1 MKGAATMKKEITYTE
16 QELKNWFEEM
26 KKKYPHSMAEE
37 HFRFVEMN
45 MFDHWNEENNLKNVL
60 DKS

>member
-1 MKGAATMKKEITYTE
+1 
-16 QELKNWFEEM
+16 
-26 KKKYPHSMAEE
+26 MAEE

>member
-1 MKGAATMKKEITYTE
+1 MKKEITYTE

-37 HFRFVEMN
+37 HLRFVEMN